1 MANKILIK
9 RGTAAA
15 IPVLDVG
22 ELGLATDTK
31 KLYVGTSSGNVEI
44 ANVSEIPAVPSAGTG
59 NPLMDGVASAGSAAT
74 WSKSDHRHP
83 TDTSRAA
90 ASDLAAKQGKYVSAT
105 VTLTVAGWSGN
116 TQTVAASGVAS
127 NNLVEVSPLPS
138 SLEAY
143 VNAGIYCSAQASGTL
158 TFTCK
163 TVPSAALEVNV
174 VVWN

>member
-59 NPLMDGVASAGSAAT
+59 NPLMDGAASAGSAAT

-116 TQTVAASGVAS
+116 AQTVSATGVTTSSLVQVSPAPASAEAYAGAAIICASQAS
-127 NNLVEVSPLPS
+127 NS
-138 SLEAY
+138 
-143 VNAGIYCSAQASGTL
+143 L

-163 TVPSAALEVNV
+163 AVPSAAIEVNV
-174 VVWN
+174 VIWN